1 MRAIS
6 DEKMREKLADIED
19 SMFTLVRN
27 GEDAFAIIWLDIA
40 KQIESSRIVYK
51 RDFYGYLMDTMTG
64 TNLGSEILDSL
75 EWETDEYMEI
85 HNKYGYGKRVGEL
98 GVVWKGLIQEEKPFR
113 LKLLLCYLK
122 AYTEIIQP
130 YVNKKIKTW
139 ISTKEANMNREFLV
153 ESGKQDW
160 KSYRADM
167 LQTERIIETA
177 LDIFR
182 LQDGAEE

>member
-1 MRAIS
+1 
-6 DEKMREKLADIED
+6 
-19 SMFTLVRN
+19 V
-27 GEDAFAIIWLDIA
+27 
-40 KQIESSRIVYK
+40 
-51 RDFYGYLMDTMTG
+51 
-64 TNLGSEILDSL
+64 
-75 EWETDEYMEI
+75 
-85 HNKYGYGKRVGEL
+85 
-98 GVVWKGLIQEEKPFR
+98 P
-113 LKLLLCYLK
+113 CYLK

-167 LQTERIIETA
+167 LQTERIIETV

-182 LQDGAEE
+182 LQDRAEE